1 MAGGFRSAFPL
12 LGVSA
17 PPVSTQGGY
26 RSHLWR
32 WGGGATAPAP
42 PPLRGGYRSLLAI
55 WTGGAF
61 AGRTVPPTPRP
72 SKGGIPDTWKREHDE
87 DDEEL
92 MMLVG
97 VAMAAYWNEKAAP
110 V

>member
-61 AGRTVPPTPRP
+61 AGRTVPPRP

-87 DDEEL
+87 DEEEIL
-92 MMLVG
+92 IAVMLAT
-97 VAMAAYWNEKAAP
+97 AMAYQLK
-110 V
+110 